1 MIEENEVSNDNARD
15 LLIRI
20 DERTEQT
27 QKDVDLLKHV
37 ILEGNGTPPMTVQI
51 ATMFT
56 RLESLENDRDESKIP
71 RHVTVGLIVS
81 IILATFGIVA
91 GFVQ

>member
-1 MIEENEVSNDNARD
+1 MSEDTRD

-37 ILEGNGTPPMTVQI
+37 ILEGNGTPALTVQV
-51 ATMFT
+51 ATLDHRMRSIEDNKKDT
-56 RLESLENDRDESKIP
+56 AVP
-71 RHVTVGLIVS
+71 RHVTIGLIVS
-81 IILATFGIVA
+81 IVIAIGGALV
-91 GFVQ
+91 GFAQS